1 MKNILKIRMLA
12 VATVALLV
20 SAPASAVDTGN
31 VNSDISFSSIE
42 RNASLTAINGELA
55 TMNAQLR
62 STDTYLQGGYNA
74 GNGLLPLLSS
84 INEKL
89 GKSNSADGEQ
99 GSIDDTAARSRI
111 YEQKM
116 IDLKAAATPTQA
128 EFKSACV
135 AISSRMT
142 SAQGHGAARGSA
154 DAFRAAR
161 EEALDREDRLKSQA
175 TPTQKLAD
183 VARDRNDNGFC
194 DKADM
199 VNGFPGCRGEGD
211 LPNADIR
218 SSSLTVGASASPSDP
233 SNGSLNAKQVAAAR
247 AYIVNTSAM
256 PPNIPDPAVLEKGG
270 GKIYLASLNRFAARQ
285 AASGDAQSNILAS
298 HKSMP
303 FTVNGQAEKGGI
315 AQDWA
320 QRKGDWQN
328 IFANKLAFPT
338 DPSERDMLR
347 YEVYRYYTSAD
358 YQVFL
363 QKTADDR
370 GLSGL
375 AREQL
380 TQTALTNRLLFQLLQ
395 RQEDANVLL
404 SQLLNQDMEPLT
416 TQGLNTAASQ
426 AGR

>member
-1 MKNILKIRMLA
+1 MKKTLKIRMLA

-20 SAPASAVDTGN
+20 SAPASAQFTVN
-31 VNSDISFSSIE
+31 VNSDVSTLSIE
-42 RNASLTAINGELA
+42 RNVSLTAINGELA

-116 IDLKAAATPTQA
+116 IDLKADATPTQA
-128 EFKSACV
+128 DFKRACV

-161 EEALDREDRLKSQA
+161 VAAIDREERLKA
-175 TPTQKLAD
+175 PGTPTQKLGD
-183 VARDRNDNGFC
+183 LARDRNSNGFC
-194 DKADM
+194 AKEDM
-199 VNGFPGCRGEGD
+199 ANGFPGCDGEGS

-218 SSSLTVGASASPSDP
+218 ASSLIVGASATPSDP
-233 SNGSLNAKQVAAAR
+233 SNGSLNAQQQAAAR
-247 AYIVNTSAM
+247 AYITNTAAM
-256 PPNIPDPAVLEKGG
+256 PPNIPDPAVLEKSG
-270 GKIYLASLNRFAARQ
+270 GKVYLTTLNRFAARQ
-285 AASGDAQSNILAS
+285 AASGDAMSNILAS
-298 HKSMP
+298 HEQMP
-303 FTVNGQAEKGGI
+303 LTVNGQAEVGGVLK
-315 AQDWA
+315 DWA
-320 QRKGDWQN
+320 LRQGDWQD
-328 IFANKLAFPT
+328 IFGNKLAFPT
-338 DPSERDMLR
+338 NPSERDLLR
-347 YEVYRYYTSAD
+347 YEVYRYYSSGE
-358 YQVFL
+358 YQVSL
-363 QKTADDR
+363 QQAANER

-395 RQEDANVLL
+395 RQEDSNIIL
-404 SQLLNQDMEPLT
+404 SQLLNQQMDPLT
-416 TQGLNTAASQ
+416 TQGMNAAASQ